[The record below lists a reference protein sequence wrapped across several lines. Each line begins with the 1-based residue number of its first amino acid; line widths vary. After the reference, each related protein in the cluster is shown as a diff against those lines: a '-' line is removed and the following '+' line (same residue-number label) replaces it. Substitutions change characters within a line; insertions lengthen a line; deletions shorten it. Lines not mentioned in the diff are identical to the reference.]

1 MPGFKLSAQSM
12 KLMAGVH
19 PDLVRVIVRAQ
30 ELAPFQLIVTEGL
43 RTVAQ
48 QRENI
53 RKGVSWTMNSRHLTG
68 HAVDVAPAVNGKAS
82 YSWPLYYK
90 LAPIVKQAAHE
101 LGIPVEWGGDWRKNK
116 DGPHWQLPFKQ
127 YPAHKSSVGL
137 LGMDEMERDEVRRA
151 EPTNGESDNAAAIKA
166 TAMAGAGGFVSLDTV
181 SALVQNLSAQ
191 QYELT
196 SGDALRVGIAVVLI
210 GAGVWMAWQAYR
222 KAKGG
227 EVSADVRD

>member
-1 MPGFKLSAQSM
+1 MPGYKLSAQSM
-12 KLMAGVH
+12 KLMTGVH
-19 PDLVRVIVRAQ
+19 PDLVKVIVRAQ

-43 RTVAQ
+43 RSVAQ

-101 LGIPVEWGGDWRKNK
+101 LGVPVEWGGDWRKNK
-116 DGPHWQLPFKQ
+116 DGPHWQLPFRQ

-151 EPTNGESDNAAAIKA
+151 APTNGESDAGAAIK
-166 TAMAGAGGFVSLDTV
+166 TVGLAGAGGFVSLDTV
-181 SALVQNLSAQ
+181 SAFVQDLSAQ

-196 SGDALRVGIAVVLI
+196 SHDAVRVAIAVVLI
-210 GAGVWMAWQAYR
+210 GAGVWMAWKAYH

-227 EVSADVRD
+227 EVTVDGND